1 MGDPRQ
7 GNWIVDMCSDLCLSP
22 GRREKTKAVLAGQLK
37 RLFESFWGKMGE
49 EKRERRVGEGRE
61 KERGRR
67 WEKENRETE
76 GKLYKRNRK
85 MAEKRCG
92 NEHSNRK

>member
-49 EKRERRVGEGRE
+49 EKRERRVGEGR
-61 KERGRR
+61 
-67 WEKENRETE
+67 
-76 GKLYKRNRK
+76 
-85 MAEKRCG
+85 
-92 NEHSNRK
+92 